1 MSSIPFSIRIFNG
14 MLRGQGMPFLVFTS
28 DTEEESDI
36 FLTSL
41 PATSPIFYSDL
52 PQENEFNMVAP
63 P

>member
-1 MSSIPFSIRIFNG
+1 
-14 MLRGQGMPFLVFTS
+14 MPFLVFTS

-41 PATSPIFYSDL
+41 PTTSPIFYSDL